1 MSAMNKKTVIVIEA
15 DVEGASLV
23 DSIDMMSGEG
33 YVFACGRLAHDLN
46 AAILGCFDGGADE
59 VRFEDGHGG
68 GGNVK
73 DCHRDPA
80 VYPGIA
86 RAVQVSLNDPASLD
100 GVSGYI
106 QLNMHAMAGTACAFL
121 DHTQSSVAWHD
132 LWLNGQRCG
141 EIAQGAYLAGAR
153 GIPYIMMSGDRA
165 ACAEARD
172 LVPDVV
178 CAEVK
183 HAVERNKAV
192 CIDGDEAGR
201 LIREAA
207 RLAVSTLGE
216 RRPTVLPLPAE
227 MKVGYNRTDYCDAAV
242 RAHPALTRLDARTVT
257 RTVTSIRGYDD
268 MMP

>member
-1 MSAMNKKTVIVIEA
+1 MKKIIVIEA
-15 DVEGASLV
+15 DLEGASLV
-23 DSIDMMSGEG
+23 DSIDMMTVTGEG
-33 YVFACGRLAHDLN
+33 YVFACDRLAHDLD

-68 GGNVK
+68 GGNIR

-80 VYPGIA
+80 AYPGIA

-106 QLNMHAMAGTACAFL
+106 QLNMHAMAGTANAFL
-121 DHTQSSVAWHD
+121 DHTQSSVAWHN
-132 LWLNGQRCG
+132 LWLNGRLAG

-165 ACAEARD
+165 AYAEAKA
-172 LVPDVV
+172 LVPDAV
-178 CAEVK
+178 CVEVK
-183 HAVERNKAV
+183 HAPERNRAV
-192 CIDGDEAGR
+192 CVGGDEAGR

-207 RLAVSTLGE
+207 RLAVSTSE
-216 RRPTVLPLPAE
+216 DRRPTVLPLPAAITVE
-227 MKVGYNRTDYCDAAV
+227 FNRTDYCDTYL
-242 RAHPALTRLDARTVT
+242 RCHPGLVRLDARTVT
-257 RTVTSIRGYDD
+257 RTITSIRAYGD